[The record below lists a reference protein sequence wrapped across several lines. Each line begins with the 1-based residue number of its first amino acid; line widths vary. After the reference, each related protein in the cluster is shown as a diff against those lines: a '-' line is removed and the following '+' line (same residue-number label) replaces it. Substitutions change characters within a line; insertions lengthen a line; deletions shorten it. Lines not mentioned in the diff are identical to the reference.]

1 MTAIAMHTGSVVAP
15 TATDHPVGR
24 ARESAGARRLAGG
37 LAMTISSITLLLA
50 MLPGLAQV
58 PSTDL
63 EPRGLSAPT
72 ATPSTTVASSDRSL
86 VIIETP
92 VAGPHPAR

>member
-1 MTAIAMHTGSVVAP
+1 MTAIAMHTGSVVTP
-15 TATDHPVGR
+15 MATDRPVGR
-24 ARESAGARRLAGG
+24 ARVSAGARRLAGG
-37 LAMTISSITLLLA
+37 LVLTIASITLLLA

-58 PSTDL
+58 RSTDL

-72 ATPSTTVASSDRSL
+72 ATPSTIVASSDPSL